1 MATVKILYFG
11 SIRDITGCSTDTVT
25 DCSTIGE
32 ILEQIIKRYPAIEGI
47 RYQISLNRQLLPH
60 PAPQTSNLKPQTP
73 NPKPDTRYPIPAD
86 GDEIALLPPF
96 AGG

>member
-1 MATVKILYFG
+1 MPTVKILYFG
-11 SIRDITGCSTDTVT
+11 SIRDITGCSSDSVT

-32 ILEQIIKRYPAIEGI
+32 ILEQIKTRYPAIEGI
-47 RYQISLNRQLLPH
+47 RYQISLNRQLLPI
-60 PAPQTSNLKPQTP
+60 PNTQTP
-73 NPKPDTRYPIPAD
+73 NLIPDTRYPIPSD

>member
-11 SIRDITGCSTDTVT
+11 SIRDITGCSSDRVT

-32 ILEQIIKRYPAIEGI
+32 ILEQLKTRYPAIEGI
-47 RYQISLNRQLLPH
+47 RYQISLNRQLLP
-60 PAPQTSNLKPQTP
+60 
-73 NPKPDTRYPIPAD
+73 NPIPDARYPIPSD

>member
-11 SIRDITGCSTDTVT
+11 SIRDITGTSAETLAGFSTLP
-25 DCSTIGE
+25 E
-32 ILEQIIKRYPAIEGI
+32 ILGELRSRYPAIDGI
-47 RYQISLNRQLLPH
+47 RYQVSLNRQLLPT
-60 PAPQTSNLKPQTP
+60 PQTSNPKPQTP
-73 NPKPDTRYPIPAD
+73 APAD